1 MTNQRPTDRALRTVK
16 KISSILLPALVLLLS
31 YNMVSAQD
39 GKALFQ
45 TNCAQCHSPFIKVTG
60 PALKGVTTR
69 VTDQK
74 LLYSWIRNNQAV
86 LKTGNKYFTDLFNEY
101 AKTPMNVF
109 GDALSDKDIAAILNY
124 VETAQPPKTDDG
136 GGTTTK
142 PGNESDNTLLY
153 GILTLI
159 LAIIMFVL
167 LQVNSSLRKLSDDKE
182 GIPAAE
188 PVPFYRNKVYIA
200 FAILI
205 VFLVGGYYLVEG
217 AIGLGRQQGYQ
228 PVQPIFYSHRV
239 HAGINQISCLYC
251 HTNAMAS
258 RHATV
263 PPLNV
268 CMNCHAA
275 IHEYSKGPKLYR
287 EDGTEVDGTAEIQK
301 LYSYVG
307 YDPTGDKYHP
317 EQAKPVEWVKIHSL
331 PDHVFFSHAQHTKAG
346 KVQCQTCHGPIQS
359 MDEVHQFAPLSMGWC
374 INCHRTTKV
383 DFPDSTGSNGN
394 KFYSIYEQFHKD
406 LQTHDKDSITVK
418 DIGGTECQKC
428 HY

>member
-1 MTNQRPTDRALRTVK
+1 MTNHRPKAKSLRTVK
-16 KISSILLPALVLLLS
+16 KLISSLLLPALILFS
-31 YNMVSAQD
+31 FTVSAQD

-45 TNCAQCHSPFIKVTG
+45 ANCAQCHNPIRVVTG
-60 PALKGVTTR
+60 PALQGADSR
-69 VTDQK
+69 IPDSN
-74 LLYSWIRNNQAV
+74 LLHAWVHNNRTV
-86 LKTGNKYFTDLFNEY
+86 LNSGNKYFNDLFNTYGKVAMNTFPNLTNKEIDAIIKY
-101 AKTPMNVF
+101 ADDYKAPVAGPGETPV
-109 GDALSDKDIAAILNY
+109 
-124 VETAQPPKTDDG
+124 G
-136 GGTTTK
+136 GAT
-142 PGNESDNTLLY
+142 ESDNALLY

-182 GIPAAE
+182 GIPSHDA
-188 PVPFYRNKVYIA
+188 VPFYRNKVYIA
-200 FAILI
+200 LAILL
-205 VFLVGGYYLVEG
+205 VFVGGGYYLVQG
-217 AIGLGRQQGYQ
+217 AVGLGRQQGYQ
-228 PVQPIFYSHRV
+228 PVQPIFYSHKV

-251 HTNAMAS
+251 HSNALTS

-275 IHEYSKGPKLYR
+275 INEYRSTSPKLYR

-301 LYSYVG
+301 LYSYTG
-307 YDPTGDKYHP
+307 YDPKTSTYNTA
-317 EQAKPVEWVKIHSL
+317 EAKPVEWIKIHNL
-331 PDHVFFSHAQHTKAG
+331 PDHVFFSHSQHTAAG
-346 KVQCQTCHGPIQS
+346 KVQCQTCHGPIQQ

-394 KFYSIYEQFHKD
+394 KFYSIYEHFQHD
-406 LQTHDKDSITVK
+406 LKTGEKDSITVK

>member
-1 MTNQRPTDRALRTVK
+1 MTNQRPTDKALRTVK
-16 KISSILLPALVLLLS
+16 KISSILLPALFLLFS

-45 TNCAQCHSPFIKVTG
+45 TNCAQCHSPFVKVTG

-69 VTDQK
+69 VPDQK
-74 LLYSWIRNNQAV
+74 LLYAWIHNNQAV
-86 LKTGNKYFTDLFNEY
+86 LKTGNPYFTNLYNEY

-109 GDALSDKDIAAILNY
+109 GDALSDNDIKAILNY
-124 VETAQPPKTDDG
+124 VETAVPPKTDEPTTG
-136 GGTTTK
+136 GK
-142 PGNESDNTLLY
+142 PANESDNALLY

-182 GIPAAE
+182 GIPSAE
-188 PVPFYRNKVYIA
+188 AVPFYRNKVYIA

-205 VFLVGGYYLVEG
+205 VFLIGGYYLVQG

-258 RHATV
+258 KHATV

-275 IHEYSKGPKLYR
+275 IN
-287 EDGTEVDGTAEIQK
+287 D
-301 LYSYVG
+301 
-307 YDPTGDKYHP
+307 
-317 EQAKPVEWVKIHSL
+317 
-331 PDHVFFSHAQHTKAG
+331 
-346 KVQCQTCHGPIQS
+346 
-359 MDEVHQFAPLSMGWC
+359 
-374 INCHRTTKV
+374 
-383 DFPDSTGSNGN
+383 
-394 KFYSIYEQFHKD
+394 
-406 LQTHDKDSITVK
+406 
-418 DIGGTECQKC
+418 
-428 HY
+428 